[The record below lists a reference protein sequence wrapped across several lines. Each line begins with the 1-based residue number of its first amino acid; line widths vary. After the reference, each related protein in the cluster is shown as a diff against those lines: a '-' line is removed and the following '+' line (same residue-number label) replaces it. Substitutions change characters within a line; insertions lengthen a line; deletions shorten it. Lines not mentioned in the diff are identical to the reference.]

1 MAKMVR
7 KNYILAPGPTPVPTE
22 LLLEG
27 ANETIHHRTPQFKK
41 IMQEAIDLTKYT
53 FQTENELFMLS
64 SSGSGAME
72 MAASNLLSTGEKV
85 IILSAGKFGERWEE
99 ICEAFNVDAVII
111 RKEYGEY
118 ITAEEVEEALENN
131 PDATTV
137 FTQLSETSTGTVM
150 DVENIAKIVK
160 KKGKM
165 IVVDA
170 ISGLLAEPL
179 KTDDW
184 GIDVVVAGSQKGF
197 MLPPGLAYASFS
209 KDALKKAENSNITKF
224 YFDVKAYQKNP
235 APWTPA
241 VNLIYQQRKAAKML
255 KEEGIENVWERHR
268 ILAKATRKAVK
279 ALGLEL
285 FSERPGNPLTS
296 VKVPEC
302 VDGAKLVS
310 FLRDEYGIVI
320 AGGQG
325 SMKGKIIRVAHLGY
339 MSKFDTIIAIS
350 GLEMA
355 LKHFGYNLE
364 FGSGIKAAE
373 EVFAEENV

>member
-1 MAKMVR
+1 MVR
-7 KNYILAPGPTPVPTE
+7 KNYVLAPGPTPVPTE

-85 IILSAGKFGERWEE
+85 IVLSAGKFGERWEN
-99 ICEAFNVDAVII
+99 ICEAFKIDAVII
-111 RKEYGEY
+111 KKDYGKY
-118 ITAEEVEEALENN
+118 FTAEEVEEALENN

-150 DVENIAKIVK
+150 DVESIAKVVK

-165 IVVDA
+165 FVVDA

-179 KTDDW
+179 KTDEW

-197 MLPPGLAYASFS
+197 MLPPGLAYAVFS
-209 KDALKKAENSNITKF
+209 KDALKKVEKSNITKF
-224 YFDVKAYQKNP
+224 YFDVKAYLKNP

-241 VNLIYQQRKAAKML
+241 VNLVYQQRKAAEML

-296 VKVPEC
+296 VKVPEG
-302 VDGAKLVS
+302 VDGVKLVS

-339 MSKFDTIIAIS
+339 MSKFDTIIVIS

-373 EVFAEENV
+373 EVFEEENV